1 MLCLVILHS
10 KCHELLTK
18 YEDIIQHLSGST
30 LCFVEENSN
39 LKLHSISDIVGDH
52 TEIHLLLKVMYQ
64 YTYTCFVYLILT
76 MYNYTINILM
86 MIII

>member
-18 YEDIIQHLSGST
+18 YEDIIQQLSGST

-64 YTYTCFVYLILT
+64 YLH
-76 MYNYTINILM
+76 MYCLS
-86 MIII
+86 